1 MSDTGAGTTSSS
13 STSRSINSCDFDD
26 TVRVLMASKSTL
38 NSPPAPRIGIFWFVA
53 ETPESSRFLS
63 FSRPW
68 HEVHEIAGF
77 KTLDEGH
84 VDVWPS
90 FQRQH
95 GFLRVYE
102 YEAFP
107 RGRVN
112 WSADGDRWLLLL
124 DPKLKGQSF
133 TSLIVKEWNLPIDR
147 LTIMT
152 DPHYR
157 SSQQVGPPLEMNE

>member
-1 MSDTGAGTTSSS
+1 MSDNGAGTTLSSL
-13 STSRSINSCDFDD
+13 TSRSINFCNFED
-26 TVRVLMASKSTL
+26 TVRVHMASKTSL

-53 ETPESSRFLS
+53 ETLESSRFLS

-68 HEVHEIAGF
+68 TEVREIAGF

-84 VDVWPS
+84 VDVWPL
-90 FQRQH
+90 FQRQYP
-95 GFLRVYE
+95 FLRVYE

-112 WSADGDRWLLLL
+112 WSADGDQWLLLL
-124 DPKLKGQSF
+124 DPKLEGRSF
-133 TSLIVKEWNLPIDR
+133 ISHIVKEWNLPIDR

-157 SSQQVGPPLEMNE
+157 SSQQVGLPMEVNE